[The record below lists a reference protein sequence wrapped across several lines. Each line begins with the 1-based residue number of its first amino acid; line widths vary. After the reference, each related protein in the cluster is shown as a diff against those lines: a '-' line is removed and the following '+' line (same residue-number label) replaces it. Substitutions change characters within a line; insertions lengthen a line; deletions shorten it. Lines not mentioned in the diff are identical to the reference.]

1 MQRKLRYDSDPKY
14 RMICLIRSNLQR
26 IRNLDNACSYE
37 LVGCNW
43 TRLYTWLYM
52 TLSRGYNMDEIGN
65 MLQVDHIIP
74 ISLIELSNMHLAS
87 KCNNLQLLA
96 AADNLAK
103 SNKLSQH
110 DIDIQRTS
118 LDVTSK
124 LELFNG
130 VEEFEALV
138 KLFIQ

>member
-1 MQRKLRYDSDPKY
+1 
-14 RMICLIRSNLQR
+14 
-26 IRNLDNACSYE
+26 
-37 LVGCNW
+37 
-43 TRLYTWLYM
+43 
-52 TLSRGYNMDEIGN
+52 MDEIGN